1 MSLFIRYFLL
11 SLPLFGLVLAGYV
24 AARWPRWPRGLT
36 AWLSKF
42 VFAVALPAYLFRM
55 MSGFSRLPAVDS
67 RLLVAF
73 FGSCLLVFIVG
84 RLVAWRAFRLDGV
97 AQSIFGLGGVFSN
110 NLMLGLPLA
119 RVTLGEAA
127 LPSIALVLVFNA
139 LILWTLV
146 SISIEWARHGTMS
159 VRGFA
164 QTAWAVITNPLVA
177 AIVFGTLYG
186 MAGWTL
192 PVFVDRPLEYLGDVA
207 TPLSLAVVG
216 MGLAEYSLRDGWQ
229 QSVAITA
236 LKLLLQPAVVWLLAV
251 ALSLPPM
258 ETKSIV
264 LLASCAVGANVYL
277 MSMQFQALQGAVA
290 GSLVLSTAAAAL
302 TTPVFLTAL
311 AWVYDHA

>member
-1 MSLFIRYFLL
+1 MSLFAQYFLL
-11 SLPLFGLVLAGYV
+11 SLPLFGIVFAGYV
-24 AARWPRWPRGLT
+24 LARLPRWPRGLT

-55 MSGFSRLPAVDS
+55 MAGFSQLPAVDS
-67 RLLVAF
+67 RLMFAF
-73 FGSCLLVFIVG
+73 FGSCFIVFIVG
-84 RLVAWRAFRLDGV
+84 RLVAWRGFRLDGV

-119 RVTLGEAA
+119 RVTLGEAS

-146 SISIEWARHGTMS
+146 SVSIEWARHGALS
-159 VRGFA
+159 PRGFA
-164 QTAWAVITNPLVA
+164 KTAWGVVTNPLVA
-177 AIVFGTLYG
+177 AIVGGTLYG
-186 MAGWTL
+186 MAGFTL
-192 PVFVDRPLEYLGDVA
+192 PRVVDLPLAMLGEIA

-216 MGLAEYSLRDGWQ
+216 MGLAEYSIRDDWQ

-236 LKLLLQPAVVWLLAV
+236 LKLLLQPAVVWALAMV
-251 ALSLPPM
+251 LGLPPM

-277 MSMQFQALQGAVA
+277 MSMQFRTMQGAVA
-290 GSLVLSTAAAAL
+290 SSLVMSTVFAAL

-311 AWVYDHA
+311 AYVYDH

>member
-1 MSLFIRYFLL
+1 MPLFARYFLL
-11 SLPLFGLVLAGYV
+11 SLPLFGLVAVGYV
-24 AARWPRWPRGLT
+24 LARWPRWPLRLT
-36 AWLSKF
+36 EGLSKF

-67 RLLVAF
+67 RLLIAF
-73 FGSCLLVFIVG
+73 FGSCLIVFIVG
-84 RLVAWRAFRLDGV
+84 RVVAWRGFGLDGV
-97 AQSIFGLGGVFSN
+97 SQSIFGLGGVFSN

-159 VRGFA
+159 VRGFTK
-164 QTAWAVITNPLVA
+164 TAWSVITNPLIA

-186 MAGWTL
+186 MAGWTVA
-192 PVFVDRPLEYLGDVA
+192 PVIDRPLEYIGDVA

-216 MGLAEYSLRDGWQ
+216 MGLAEYSLREGWQ
-229 QSVAITA
+229 QSVAITSV
-236 LKLLLQPAVVWLLAV
+236 KLVLQPAVVWVLAV
-251 ALSLPPM
+251 LLSLPPM
-258 ETKSIV
+258 ETKAIV

-277 MSMQFQALQGAVA
+277 MSMQFKALQGAIA
-290 GSLVLSTAAAAL
+290 GSLVLSTVAAAI

-311 AWVYDHA
+311 AYLYD